1 MALKQVKNKIIATK
15 KTGQVTKAME
25 AVSAVKMRKSQ
36 ERAFTG
42 RPYVKAA
49 LRILSRIASSPEV
62 GNHPLFMKPAP
73 GKSLLVIV
81 TSDKGL
87 AGAVNSAVLKKV
99 DEIVNQAS
107 DNISVIAIGRKAV
120 EYKNRVGLPSFG
132 EYVNVSDSVSVDDVE
147 DIASAVLKNFED
159 GSHSSVSIIYQNFIS
174 TFEQEPVVRRVL
186 PIDPEE
192 IHRMQEG
199 VRLKK
204 GSTTTP
210 EEPSTKMTDHLIEP
224 SAEEVQQTLVP
235 QLIRIMVY
243 HALMESKASEHS
255 ARMVAMKNAT
265 DKSKELIKSLTIKY
279 NKARQAAI
287 TAEVSEIT
295 AGVEAM
301 NG

>member
-49 LRILSRIASSPEV
+49 LRILSRIAASPEV
-62 GNHPLFMKPAP
+62 SNHPLFKKPAA
-73 GKSLLVIV
+73 GKSLLVII

-99 DEIVNQAS
+99 DEIVNKLKG
-107 DNISVIAIGRKAV
+107 DISVIAIGRKAV
-120 EYKNRVGLPSFG
+120 EYKNRMGLQSFG

-147 DIASAVLKNFED
+147 DIASAVLKSFED
-159 GSHSSVSIIYQNFIS
+159 GSHASVSIIYQNFIS

-204 GSTTTP
+204 GSTVAQV
-210 EEPSTKMTDHLIEP
+210 EPSAKVTDHLIEP
-224 SAEEVQQTLVP
+224 SAEEVRQTLVP

>member
-49 LRILSRIASSPEV
+49 LRILSRIATSPEV
-62 GNHPLFMKPAP
+62 GNHPLFKKQAE
-73 GKSLLVIV
+73 GKSLLVVV

-99 DEIVNQAS
+99 DEIVNKSPKA
-107 DNISVIAIGRKAV
+107 ISVIAIGRKAV
-120 EYKNRVGLPSFG
+120 EYKNRLGLPSFG

-147 DIASAVLKNFED
+147 NISSEVLKHFED

-192 IHRMQEG
+192 IHRMHEG

-204 GSTTTP
+204 GSP
-210 EEPSTKMTDHLIEP
+210 NEPMESVDKVIDHLIEP
-224 SAEEVQQTLVP
+224 SAEEVRQTLVP
-235 QLIRIMVY
+235 QLIRIMIY